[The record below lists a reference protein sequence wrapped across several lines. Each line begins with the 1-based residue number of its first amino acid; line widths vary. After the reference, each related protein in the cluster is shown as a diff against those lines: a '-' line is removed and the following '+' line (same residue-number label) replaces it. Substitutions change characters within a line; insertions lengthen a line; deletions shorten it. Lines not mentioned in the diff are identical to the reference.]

1 MPVKPIFGPSGGVV
15 GAEITPVDGANV
27 TKTFYD
33 ANRGALDA
41 LAIQA
46 RDLARGTEP
55 MPSTTAGR
63 DALLKK
69 LCEAFARMW
78 FNERFGDE

>member
-1 MPVKPIFGPSGGVV
+1 MTTAKQQIDRDLVYVEKLS
-15 GAEITPVDGANV
+15 
-27 TKTFYD
+27 
-33 ANRGALDA
+33 ANRAELDA

-46 RDLARGTEP
+46 RDLARGTVP
-55 MPSTTAGR
+55 MPSTVAAR

-78 FNERFGDE
+78 FNERFDNE

>member
-1 MPVKPIFGPSGGVV
+1 MVIVIIGNDLPADLA
-15 GAEITPVDGANV
+15 GAQAAGNALNAKVA
-27 TKTFYD
+27 
-33 ANRGALDA
+33 ANRAELDA

-46 RDLARGTEP
+46 RDLARGTVP
-55 MPSTTAGR
+55 MPSTVAAR

>member
-1 MPVKPIFGPSGGVV
+1 MPVKPIFDPAGGIV

-27 TKTFYD
+27 TKAAYD
-33 ANRGALDA
+33 ANRAELDA

-46 RDLARGTEP
+46 RDLARGTVP
-55 MPSTTAGR
+55 MPSTVAAR